1 MSDDFRISEP
11 DILIAASVF
20 LITRGVT
27 PYQFSVA
34 SGRGL
39 DSTRATER
47 LREACRTM
55 GFTPRFTGDGADILG
70 ISDTE
75 WWIIEC
81 KGAGSGKSQT
91 QRNNFDRAL
100 ASMVSYYEEKP
111 QGVGPEYQNTTVC
124 LGLALPATRLYLNEL
139 RRRVRA
145 PLRKRLNLWILLYE
159 PNSKLIRAVSPE
171 ESLCE
176 H

>member
-1 MSDDFRISEP
+1 MSDDFTISEP
-11 DILIAASVF
+11 DVVIAASVF

-39 DSTRATER
+39 ETARATER

-55 GFTPRFTGDGADILG
+55 GFTPRFTGYGADILG
-70 ISDTE
+70 ISDSE

-100 ASMVSYYEEKP
+100 ASVVSYYEERP
-111 QGVGPEYQNTTVC
+111 QGVAPEHQNTTVC
-124 LGLALPATRLYLNEL
+124 LGLALPATRAYLNEL

-145 PLRKRLNLWILLYE
+145 PLRNRLNLWILLYE
-159 PNSKLIRAVSPE
+159 LDSKLIRAVSPE
-171 ESLCE
+171 EAL
-176 H
+176 